1 MTASLAVPT
10 LAGFAAT
17 AGGTNKYY
25 TDFATY
31 EEELAYA
38 RELNQEIF
46 ADSVVLMKNRN
57 NALPLNT
64 ASKKNLS
71 LIGMLSYNTIT
82 GGTGSGAGNAS
93 GFISIEDSLKTAGF
107 NMNEKVA
114 NIYKNTTCMAP
125 VSLGFSVSD
134 TTVEAPA
141 DILNNAGGS
150 FGFYGDAV
158 VWTIGRVGGEGQDL
172 MPYNLPTNEDK
183 TKHILELDDN
193 ELEVLHYLENLKDA
207 DTVKKVIVLMNT
219 ANVFEIGALED
230 NDNIDAIL
238 WIGQPGSAGLGG
250 LGKVLTGAISPSGRT
265 ADIWNANH
273 KNDPT
278 WANNG
283 NPGQN
288 GNDPDTG
295 KAYTSTAYY
304 KTADGYTAITG
315 RPNRVS
321 LEETGKVI
329 EYEEGI
335 YVGYKWYETAAAEN
349 VLNNE
354 AVGYVAAEGT
364 IPADKNNDIYYN
376 RSTGVIYPF
385 GYGLSYTKFSQEFVT
400 KAAESASMAS
410 G

>member
-1 MTASLAVPT
+1 MKTKKIKKLAVLAVATVMTASLAVPT

-158 VWTIGRVGGEGQDL
+158 VWTIGRVGGE
-172 MPYNLPTNEDK
+172 
-183 TKHILELDDN
+183 
-193 ELEVLHYLENLKDA
+193 
-207 DTVKKVIVLMNT
+207 
-219 ANVFEIGALED
+219 
-230 NDNIDAIL
+230 
-238 WIGQPGSAGLGG
+238 
-250 LGKVLTGAISPSGRT
+250 
-265 ADIWNANH
+265 
-273 KNDPT
+273 
-278 WANNG
+278 
-283 NPGQN
+283 
-288 GNDPDTG
+288 
-295 KAYTSTAYY
+295 
-304 KTADGYTAITG
+304 
-315 RPNRVS
+315 
-321 LEETGKVI
+321 
-329 EYEEGI
+329 
-335 YVGYKWYETAAAEN
+335 
-349 VLNNE
+349 
-354 AVGYVAAEGT
+354 
-364 IPADKNNDIYYN
+364 
-376 RSTGVIYPF
+376 
-385 GYGLSYTKFSQEFVT
+385 
-400 KAAESASMAS
+400 
-410 G
+410 